1 MSNRSAVMMK
11 TPPSDDAPH
20 LLVVD
25 DDKRIRDLLNR
36 YLTEQGF
43 RITIAADAAEARRK
57 LEGLHFDLIILDVM
71 MPGESGLSLTKSLYE
86 KKTIPVILLTARV
99 EAESRIAGLEAGADD
114 YLAKPF
120 DPREL
125 VLRINN
131 ILRRS
136 ASETPKIEQ
145 VIFGPFTFSVSRKEL
160 RRAAE
165 IIRLTD
171 REQEIMLLFAL
182 RAGDT
187 IPRHELIG
195 DDSDVGER
203 TIDVQINR
211 LRRKIEEDP
220 ANPVYL
226 QTVRGIG
233 YRMTSLGLP
242 GWRPFTRWLR
252 RRLPTGL
259 YTRSLL
265 IVILPMLLLQ
275 TVVAAVFMERHWRM
289 VTERLSEGTTRDIAG
304 IIEVIRAYPQDSN
317 YDEITRI
324 ADQALNL
331 TIAVEEDGELPPP
344 RPRPFFSI
352 LDGILTEQI
361 TRQIKMPFWLDTV
374 GDSRLVEIRIKF
386 DERVLRVF
394 VRRGST
400 YASNTHI
407 FLAWMI
413 GTAIVLVIISI
424 LFLRGQIRPILS
436 LAAAA
441 ESFGKGQKTEGFSP
455 RGADEIRRAGLA
467 FIQMRERIERQ
478 MEQRT
483 AMLAGISHDLRTILT
498 RFKLQLALAGDKPEL
513 SGMSEDVDDM
523 QSMLEGYLAFA
534 KGEAEED
541 FGTLR
546 LTDLLERF
554 RADFSLRGRT
564 LTFEIDGEDEIAVRP
579 NAFTRLVANLVS
591 NSERYATNLHISA
604 RHSAK
609 WLTLTLDDD
618 GPGIPA
624 EAREDVFKPFYR
636 LDEARNLND
645 SGTGLGLAIARDIAR
660 AHGGNVTLADSPSG
674 GLRAVV
680 RVPA

>member
-1 MSNRSAVMMK
+1 MA
-11 TPPSDDAPH
+11 
-20 LLVVD
+20 L
-25 DDKRIRDLLNR
+25 
-36 YLTEQGF
+36 
-43 RITIAADAAEARRK
+43 
-57 LEGLHFDLIILDVM
+57 FD
-71 MPGESGLSLTKSLYE
+71 T
-86 KKTIPVILLTARV
+86 
-99 EAESRIAGLEAGADD
+99 
-114 YLAKPF
+114 
-120 DPREL
+120 
-125 VLRINN
+125 
-131 ILRRS
+131 LRRNV
-136 ASETPKIEQ
+136 TP
-145 VIFGPFTFSVSRKEL
+145 S
-160 RRAAE
+160 
-165 IIRLTD
+165 
-171 REQEIMLLFAL
+171 
-182 RAGDT
+182 
-187 IPRHELIG
+187 
-195 DDSDVGER
+195 
-203 TIDVQINR
+203 N
-211 LRRKIEEDP
+211 
-220 ANPVYL
+220 
-226 QTVRGIG
+226 
-233 YRMTSLGLP
+233 LP
-242 GWRPFTRWLR
+242 GWRPLTRWLR

-304 IIEVIRAYPQDSN
+304 VIEVIRSYPQDSN
-317 YDEITRI
+317 YEDITRI

-331 TIAVEEDGELPPP
+331 TIAVEENGELPPP

-352 LDGILTEQI
+352 LDDILADQI
-361 TRQIKMPFWLDTV
+361 TKQIQMPFWLDTV

-386 DERVLRVF
+386 DQRVLRVF

-407 FLAWMI
+407 FLIWMI
-413 GTAIVLVIISI
+413 GTAFVLVSISI
-424 LFLRGQIRPILS
+424 LFLRGQIRPILY
-436 LAAAA
+436 LADAA
-441 ESFGKGQKTEGFSP
+441 ESFGKGQKSEGFSP

-534 KGEAEED
+534 KGESEED
-541 FGTLR
+541 FGR
-546 LTDLLERF
+546 LKLSDLFERF
-554 RADFSLRGRT
+554 RNDFQLRGRT
-564 LTFEIDGEDEIAVRP
+564 LTYEIEGGEEIAVRP

-591 NSERYATNLHISA
+591 NSERYASTLHIHA

-636 LDEARNLND
+636 LDEARNLD
-645 SGTGLGLAIARDIAR
+645 ASGTGLGLAIARDIAR

-674 GLRAVV
+674 GLRAIV
-680 RVPA
+680 RIPA